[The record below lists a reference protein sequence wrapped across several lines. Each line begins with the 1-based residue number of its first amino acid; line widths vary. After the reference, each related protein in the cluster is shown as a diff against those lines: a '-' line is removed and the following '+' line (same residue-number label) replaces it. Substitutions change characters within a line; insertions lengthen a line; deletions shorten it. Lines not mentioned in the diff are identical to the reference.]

1 MEDLELTNV
10 QMEIITISP
19 TLQWINGDKGKEVF
33 PGALRWDLFRFTQDL
48 QAKFNLQKYEK
59 LREETLEKLADKYEG
74 DVMIPGKEGPV
85 VVHKKGDA
93 IVTDL
98 GGGKKAYSF
107 KNRMDELVS
116 EIEALEGRKTTFAGI
131 TKIRIPKDIV
141 EKHLS
146 VNDMMILSMFA
157 DLESPKDEKEAAKN
171 E

>member
-10 QMEIITISP
+10 QMEIISISP
-19 TLQWINGDKGKEVF
+19 TLKWINGDKGKEVF

-48 QAKFNLQKYEK
+48 QAKFNLQQYEK
-59 LREETLEKLADKYEG
+59 LREETLEKWADRYEE
-74 DVMIPGKEGPV
+74 DVKIPGEKDIV
-85 VVHKKGDA
+85 VVHKKGD
-93 IVTDL
+93 VVMTDE
-98 GGGKKAYSF
+98 GGGRKIYSV
-107 KNRMDELVS
+107 KNYRDKLMAEMED
-116 EIEALEGRKTTFAGI
+116 LENRKTAFSGV
-131 TKIRIPKDIV
+131 KRIRIPRDIV